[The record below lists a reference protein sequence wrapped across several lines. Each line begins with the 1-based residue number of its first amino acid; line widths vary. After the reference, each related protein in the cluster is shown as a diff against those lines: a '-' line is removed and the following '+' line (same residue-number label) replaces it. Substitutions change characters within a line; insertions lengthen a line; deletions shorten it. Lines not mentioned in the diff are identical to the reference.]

1 MAAEKRVN
9 YVIPFTYIIVDIIF
23 TMISFANAIQ
33 ISYSCHQWLY
43 RTTFKLWLT
52 SAFAISPN
60 FVARYVGACSSYV
73 LYVFSRTMQ
82 LSWEPQ
88 LLGQINHC

>member
-23 TMISFANAIQ
+23 TMISAANAIQ
-33 ISYSCHQWLY
+33 ISYPCHQWLY

-60 FVARYVGACSSYV
+60 FGARPA
-73 LYVFSRTMQ
+73 M
-82 LSWEPQ
+82 WEPARVMY
-88 LLGQINHC
+88 CMCSVEPCS